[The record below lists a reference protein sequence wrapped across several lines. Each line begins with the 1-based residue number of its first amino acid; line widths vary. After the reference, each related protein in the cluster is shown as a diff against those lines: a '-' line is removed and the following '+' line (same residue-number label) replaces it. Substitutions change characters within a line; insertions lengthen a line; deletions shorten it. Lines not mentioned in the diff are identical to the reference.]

1 MQLSK
6 GEVRK
11 DQIQQTSDAAVAAIG
26 NIVSIGVESV
36 RKVIHEIGTFATEV
50 YEIRESGRRAEAD
63 GAEADGAEA
72 DGAEVD
78 VEQLGA
84 DEA

>member
-1 MQLSK
+1 M
-6 GEVRK
+6 
-11 DQIQQTSDAAVAAIG
+11 
-26 NIVSIGVESV
+26 ESV

-63 GAEADGAEA
+63 GAEADGPQA
-72 DGAEVD
+72 DAAEVD

-84 DEA
+84 DEL

>member
-63 GAEADGAEA
+63 GAIDDADIAGAE
-72 DGAEVD
+72 DD
-78 VEQLGA
+78 VEHLSA
-84 DEA
+84 DEV

>member
-11 DQIQQTSDAAVAAIG
+11 DQIQQTSDAAVAALG
-26 NIVSIGVESV
+26 NIVSIGVEGV
-36 RKVIHEIGTFATEV
+36 RKVIHEIGAFATEV

-63 GAEADGAEA
+63 RIEPDA
-72 DGAEVD
+72 AEVD

-84 DEA
+84 DEL

>member
-63 GAEADGAEA
+63 GAEADMTDA
-72 DGAEVD
+72 AEVD
-78 VEQLGA
+78 VEQLDA
-84 DEA
+84 DEL

>member
-26 NIVSIGVESV
+26 NIVSIGVESL

-50 YEIRESGRRAEAD
+50 YEIRESGRL
-63 GAEADGAEA
+63 AEA
-72 DGAEVD
+72 DGAEVEALD
-78 VEQLGA
+78 S
-84 DEA
+84 DEV